1 MNKKTIIICLAAILV
16 IASLLR
22 FAGLKERGII
32 LVDEG
37 DFLCGGRTVVAALN
51 FLFNKTFFPE
61 TIKSSFTD
69 YISVNGGGYASAVKP
84 GYYLLVA
91 ISFLI
96 GGVHDYSMLY
106 FSAILGLMI
115 VILSFLI
122 ARLLYN
128 LKVAFYSAI
137 LVSFSPYL
145 VNYSRSAL
153 SVCATTFFLYLG
165 VYLLFKYFKNIEYKK
180 SNKLQLIFS
189 GMAFGYAYTCHYNL
203 IATMAIIF
211 VVFTFFTFNPS
222 SATELRRAREGALV
236 FKPRGSTKSGLKDIA
251 FLIIGFLVP
260 VIFFEIPYIIVKH
273 LTKGMLGAT
282 TGQPYMIKT
291 YFEQLA
297 FIYTKTF
304 FYERPQASVFSYI
317 DLMLKTEGFL
327 VLILFFFGCI
337 FMLCEKFKK
346 DRLCNFL
353 LFCLGPCMLLF
364 FSLLG
369 EKAPRAILSVMPAFY
384 IITALFLSKLDVWI
398 EAIVKNKYISYAFL
412 ILPVWLG
419 IIIFQS
425 MVSFEY
431 IKFKSP
437 YPHAINYIKKQ
448 GDYKHFS
455 SNPPVS
461 IFYAGLKNTNPYWD
475 IKLKDARNLYKT
487 QNYRFLIL
495 DMGEEGSSYRN
506 GLVDLALKSN
516 AKPVFKETYNP
527 LPFVLEDLYFYKY
540 KEREFSIIYY
550 KYKNIK
556 KEDYPAIRVF
566 DLKDIIG

>member
-22 FAGLKERGII
+22 FVGLKERGII

-51 FLFNKTFFPE
+51 FVFNKAFFPE

-91 ISFLI
+91 ISFLV

-115 VILSFLI
+115 VILGFLI

-128 LKVAFYSAI
+128 VKVAFYSAI

-145 VNYSRSAL
+145 VNYSRSAF

-165 VYLLFKYFKNIEYKK
+165 VYLLFRYFKNTEYKK
-180 SNKLQLIFS
+180 SNKLQLILS

-211 VVFTFFTFNPS
+211 AVFTFFTF
-222 SATELRRAREGALV
+222 
-236 FKPRGSTKSGLKDIA
+236 KKSGLKDIA

-260 VIFFEIPYIIVKH
+260 VILFEIPYIIVKH

-337 FMLCEKFKK
+337 FMLREKFKK
-346 DRLCNFL
+346 DRLCNVL

-384 IITALFLSKLDVWI
+384 IITALFLSKLEI
-398 EAIVKNKYISYAFL
+398 GIQAIVKNKYISYAFL
-412 ILPVWLG
+412 ILPIWLG

-425 MVSFEY
+425 LVSFEY

-437 YPHAINYIKKQ
+437 YPHAIDYIKKQ

-475 IKLKDARNLYKT
+475 IKLEDARNLYKT
-487 QNYRFLIL
+487 QNHRFLIL

-516 AKPVFKETYNP
+516 AKPVFRETYNP

-540 KEREFSIIYY
+540 KEGEFTIIYY
-550 KYKNIK
+550 EYENIK